1 MKKMKRSLG
10 WGIGI
15 ALLTVIVF
23 LPVLQGGFLSWDD
36 NGLFVQNT
44 QYRGLSASH
53 WNWMCTTFYYG
64 HWQPLSWLSYALDY
78 AAGGMNPAG
87 WHLVNLLL
95 HALNAVLVYLLC
107 MAFVQ
112 EPADRKKTAA
122 CAVAALFYAIHPL
135 RVEVVAWL
143 ATRGYLLCTTFCLLT
158 CLFYLRAVSRKRYPL
173 AALLFF
179 ALAAVTKGIG
189 MMLPLVLLLID
200 WFPLGR
206 VKSIPQAFRCAME
219 KIPFF
224 MLSLL
229 TGVMAFFAKKT
240 YGGMAA
246 VEQYG
251 PLTRFGQALSSFWF
265 YLSKTVAPIGL
276 SPLYDKPPVPL
287 TIAVSLLLTAVL
299 MSGLFLF
306 RRRLRGVIAA
316 VAAFFL
322 LIFPM
327 LGFTQSGKQVMA
339 DRFTYLA
346 VIPFSV
352 LLASGLVLCG
362 KNRRMAWIVLTA
374 FLVFCGAQ
382 TFVWSRCWSDDLALW
397 RSAILVDEENAHAH
411 NSAGTALLDQQ
422 RYEEALVCFERAL
435 EIKPWDGLARHNR
448 ALVLTLIWRH
458 EEAFE
463 EWRIALAV
471 AKDEPATQAKILLFR
486 GWAFEQTGDPLAA
499 EQDYDRVI
507 DSEEFD
513 ALQRARGF
521 FRRGEL
527 FAAQGK
533 MSRAAADWQR
543 VLSLIEPTHELYGEA
558 ERALKKLAR

>member
-1 MKKMKRSLG
+1 MTKMKRSLG

-36 NGLFVQNT
+36 QGLFVQNT

-53 WNWMCTTFYYG
+53 WHWMCTTFYYG

-78 AAGGMNPAG
+78 AAWGMNPAG
-87 WHLVNLLL
+87 WHFVNLLL
-95 HALNAVLVYLLC
+95 HTLNAVLVYLLC

-143 ATRGYLLCTTFCLLT
+143 ATRGYSLCTTFCLLT
-158 CLFYLRAVSRKRYPL
+158 CLFYLRATTRKQYPF

-179 ALAAVTKGIG
+179 TLATVTKGIG
-189 MMLPLVLLLID
+189 MMFPLVLLLID
-200 WFPLGR
+200 WRPLHR
-206 VKSIPQAFRCAME
+206 ISSVRELIRCGLA

-240 YGGMAA
+240 HGGMAA
-246 VEQYG
+246 IEQYG

-265 YLSKTVAPIGL
+265 YLAKTVAPIGL
-276 SPLYDKPPVPL
+276 SPLYEKPPAAL

-299 MSGLFLF
+299 LSGLFLF
-306 RRRLRGVIAA
+306 RRRLRGVIVA
-316 VAAFFL
+316 VTAFFL

-339 DRFTYLA
+339 DRFTYLSA
-346 VIPFSV
+346 VPLSI
-352 LLASGLVLCG
+352 LLASGLMLCG
-362 KNRRMAWIVLTA
+362 KTRRVAWVVLTA
-374 FLVFCGAQ
+374 FLIFCGAQ

-397 RSAILVDEENAHAH
+397 RSAILVDEENAYAH
-411 NSAGTALLDQQ
+411 NSVGTVLLNQK
-422 RYEEALVCFERAL
+422 RYEEALVCFDRAL

-448 ALVLTLIWRH
+448 ALILTLIRRH

-471 AKDEPATQAKILLFR
+471 SKDEPATQAKILLFR
-486 GWAFEQTGDPLAA
+486 AWAFEQTGDPLAA

-507 DSEEFD
+507 SSQEFD
-513 ALQRARGF
+513 ARQRARGF
-521 FRRGEL
+521 FLRGEL
-527 FAAQGK
+527 FASQGK
-533 MSRAAADWQR
+533 MSQAVADWQR
-543 VLSLIEPTHELYGEA
+543 VLSLIEPTHELFGEA
-558 ERALKKLAR
+558 EQALQNVAR